1 MVRAP
6 LLSVPFER
14 RHPTIEGAAPRGARH
29 TRGLHR
35 LRIELDEVHDRVWQF
50 DLDGKAQRFGLVR
63 GQCVV
68 VGSVSTRQLGGQR
81 LGGRCVHARPQQL
94 DGAALDRCQRLLA
107 DVGQYLA

>member
-1 MVRAP
+1 
-6 LLSVPFER
+6 
-14 RHPTIEGAAPRGARH
+14 
-29 TRGLHR
+29 
-35 LRIELDEVHDRVWQF
+35 
-50 DLDGKAQRFGLVR
+50 
-63 GQCVV
+63 